1 MTVWTVVLLILGMAL
16 LIKGADFFV
25 DGSSSIAKALKIP
38 SLIIGLTLV
47 SIGTSLPEASVSINS
62 ALAGMNDMSIGNAI
76 GSNIFN
82 TLLILGVSAIL
93 ISLIIDKDMK
103 KFDIPIMIVI
113 CVLLL
118 ILSFVIT
125 PFKIDRWE
133 GILMLVLFIAYLIFL
148 VLRAKKSQTQTV
160 ELVEEKQ
167 EKTKPVWLSIIL
179 VIVGGAGIIFGGQFV
194 VDNASIMAKALG
206 MSESLVGLTIVSI
219 GTSLP
224 ELVTSIVAAIKKEN
238 DIAIG
243 NVVGSNIF
251 NVIFILGMSATI
263 SPLTVISDTMVDM
276 LVMLVSG
283 IFLMAIALFSKKVN
297 KWQGA
302 LMFVLYAG
310 YLTYIILRNYA
321 L

>member
-1 MTVWTVVLLILGMAL
+1 MTVWTVVLLIVGMAL

-93 ISLIIDKDMK
+93 IPLVIDKDMK
-103 KFDIPIMIVI
+103 KFDIPIMIAI
-113 CVLLL
+113 YVLLL